1 MRRPYLEQRH
11 VAAVLYLNTGGG
23 ADFTGGVLQFQ
34 SPESE
39 EPVGVQPAAG
49 RLVGPRGRSLSP
61 AVLVSTP
68 PVVLS
73 MDLSESGTFEGS
85 F

>member
-39 EPVGVQPAAG
+39 APVEVQPAAG
-49 RLVGPRGRSLSP
+49 RLVRPVCCFLSP
-61 AVLVSTP
+61 C
-68 PVVLS
+68 
-73 MDLSESGTFEGS
+73 
-85 F
+85 